1 MKKVFLLLT
10 MLLFAFVG
18 TMRADVVE
26 IGDGT
31 GTTYY
36 FPIDNYFNYS
46 CTEQVYLAEEIGI
59 GGTINSISFYYNYG
73 TAYTANN
80 VTMYMKN
87 VSRTGFTSTTDCE
100 PLEAGDVVWTGAIAP
115 TAAGWYTFTL
125 DTPFEYN
132 GTDNLLVAFY
142 DGTSGYPGTSY
153 TWRTTPTSTS
163 MALRYYS
170 DSTNPNPYNLASY
183 TGSKQVY
190 SYRANVQINIIAGGA
205 ASLTTEPAVLDL
217 GYRPNGAWMAPYKFD
232 IKNNGGAVTI
242 NALDINGSY
251 FTYNAELPATVY
263 SGHPL
268 QVELTTGEAEAGV
281 VNSTLTVLYSGSSK
295 DAEQFAITA
304 NAYDPAEGDVWEN
317 AINVESLPYSGNAPG
332 QIYKNYDLPITT
344 EAPEAMYKLTFNED
358 VLLTAGTTA
367 TDGVVTLYPE
377 GFDGEG
383 GPTAENYYAYTGPQV
398 NPGPV
403 AMWFYY
409 DYTGSLTNL
418 GYSSAGNLY
427 FGYMIPAEYLQEL
440 GLGNCA
446 ITTVE
451 SVIGNYGGT
460 YCDLFILKG
469 GDTPNVNN
477 IVYYQE
483 FTNFE
488 YNYWFDVVL
497 DEPQFLGDDENIWIM
512 FATDNTR
519 MVCATSPVDPAG
531 KVWYTRDATSTSWY
545 SNATYTPAIYT
556 QFLELPTGREVT
568 VGNNVKMREGVASV
582 ASQINEVAA
591 ADVMGVSKAQRSIN
605 AKAQNN
611 RSDYDIEEMFV
622 PAGTYYLAMASDDVN
637 FPVEISTSEV
647 PVPEQAVVY
656 YPYDG
661 ETWVESPYLAEWSL
675 PDYTTEMQVLLGTQY
690 PPQTAMIDWTD
701 YLVESAFLP
710 ELQNNQS
717 YFMQVN
723 VRNGAGTTYGEIIA
737 FTTPIDGVEGFTAES
752 TELYPGD
759 AAVFSWD
766 ANRTFKGY
774 NLYMYDGVEVT
785 KVNETLITETTYAVE
800 GLEYNMDGYQ
810 FAVTA
815 VYDAGESE
823 TSEPITVYMTGNGS
837 VSGHVYDTDVEHP
850 IAGATIV
857 AMGVDEHGNTQ
868 TFTLT
873 TDETGLY
880 EGEILAGIYAIGI
893 VSEGYA
899 NEGVAIVVNYNEL
912 TEVDDIITHEFY
924 YPLGMITATEEESDV
939 LVEWAWAPAEVIVD
953 FETGDFSQAEF
964 TLPASYPWAV
974 TTTNPHEGTYCM
986 KSTCEGVASG
996 TSSIEVTAEVPYDGL
1011 MGFWVRVSTEASYDK
1026 FHFYIDGVEMGSALS
1041 GNLAYQYKEFPVTE
1055 GTHTY
1060 KFEYAKDS
1068 SVNSNDD
1075 CVYVDDITLFKQAG
1089 PAPSGQNFSFDDGTM
1104 MGWTTI
1110 DANNDGYD
1118 WVLGSQIGGVYL
1130 VAGASLAGSGHN
1142 ASADLV
1148 CSGSYSNATSTAITP
1163 DNYLVSPTKISAQDG
1178 AAINFWA
1185 CAQDASY
1192 AAEHFGVAVSTGSN
1206 TAAADFTMLQEWTM
1220 TAKNAPAE
1228 DKAGRVRGGEAKD
1241 QGSWYEYNVDLSAY
1255 AGQEI
1260 WVAIRH
1266 FNCNDQFILNVD
1278 DITLGDGSEAVAPR
1292 NDRTFQSFNLY
1303 RRNNIVNEVPEL
1315 IATGLTDFS
1324 YVDNAWETLEFG
1336 EYQWGIAATYDGYAP
1351 TDRSR
1356 ETATFGFEGGSLE
1369 GWTSIKVN
1377 EDGGEWLNSDDNLG
1391 GYDYSE
1397 LAHTGSGFAM
1407 CYSFVDYVGSFDT
1420 DAYLVSPQKYSVDAS
1435 SSIAFWADN
1444 ANDDYPEDF
1453 SVCVST
1459 AENPTAAD
1467 FVQIWNGGAK
1477 GTNAEKAAVRH
1488 NGTRYENWRSHEIS
1502 LAAYAGQEIWIA
1514 FHDVNYD
1521 MYEIWIDDVT
1531 ITYAAA
1537 PVPPTPPTPTGD
1549 GESEILWSNVIEK
1562 DMDATITAYVNL
1574 SNGQSPAGATVT
1586 VVCGDETLTETV
1598 GEEGNVV
1605 FDVRKGAEYTVT
1617 ASFNGYTTEE
1627 ETIFVDED
1635 KEVSFTLVEI
1645 IAPVEGLYVSPTG
1658 WAKWEGSVPG
1668 PQPTPPTP
1676 PTPGGDWYF
1685 YDDGTFL
1692 GSVGLGGGQFQF
1704 GVMFPAGT
1712 YEGNTVT
1719 KVSKYDATGQPMTGT
1734 VTIYNDGTT
1743 APATA
1748 VGTANCT
1755 FTGTVED
1762 FVEVEFAT
1770 PVTIDPTKNLWVVF
1784 DNVSGD
1790 AYPAACSTDVSGD
1803 PNGRW
1808 VAISGTW
1815 YDMAN
1820 VGVTGET
1827 IMVRAYVAT
1836 GAKGEVHEI
1845 SVPQYNG
1852 VNGTLK
1858 TMSGNR
1864 APISYKVML
1873 DGNYVGE
1880 TTYPFYQFDVE
1891 GMEEGSVHVAQVA
1904 PLYTSGMGDWM
1915 SYTWT
1920 YTSCDNFGGMVDY
1933 NAEVIQVNDE
1943 QQDVVVTWTLPGGV
1957 GPTPPPTGNT
1967 SFSEDFEGG
1976 LNGWTVLTINADG
1989 GEWLHSDDNPG
2000 GYDYTE
2006 HAHGGSGF
2014 AMCYSF
2020 VDYVGAFNTDSY
2032 LITPQ
2037 KYDIVNGSTLS
2048 FFADNANDS
2057 YAESFS
2063 VCISTAN
2070 TPASSAD
2077 FTQVWSGSAKGSS
2090 DGAMVRKSN
2099 NRYDNWR
2106 AHSIDLSAYAGQ
2118 TVYIA
2123 FHDVNYDMYEVWI
2136 DDVELTAPAK
2146 AGRTV
2151 LYEPHFVTDA
2161 GAMSNGADASW
2172 IKGSQSTYGPGAQN
2186 TSGNMIGDD
2195 FTLDAASTINEIEV
2209 YGYQT
2214 GSSTT
2219 STFTGLYA
2227 AIYDGHPGQGGNLV
2241 WGDMTTNIMTSTSFT
2256 NAYRGSDNTPTG
2268 TTRPIMALTATGLNI
2283 QLEAGTYYLVWNM
2296 TGSGSSGPWGQPEAY
2311 PTIGNSGNGIQY
2323 LASSGAWQNLLDSG
2337 NNEPYGAAFK
2347 LVGEG
2352 GGPVPP
2358 QPTGDIVGAVLY
2370 RDGEFVGIFDANTTT
2385 YTDEDMAPG
2394 EYSYSIRVIYGGDY
2408 DVTYY
2413 AMSCL
2418 ETITV
2423 IVPPL
2428 SIAENE
2434 VVNSI
2439 YPNPTSGDLHINAE
2453 AMTHVTVFN
2462 AMGQMVYDQNVNA
2475 DSMVLNMGQF
2485 ESGVYMVRIDTENG
2499 SSVKRITVV
2508 K

>member
-153 TWRTTPTSTS
+153 TWRTTTTSTS

-170 DSTNPNPYNLASY
+170 DSTNPDPYNLASY
-183 TGSKQVY
+183 TGGKQVY

-304 NAYDPAEGDVWEN
+304 NAYDPVEGDVWEN

-367 TDGVVTLYPE
+367 TDGVTTLYPE

-545 SNATYTPAIYT
+545 SSATYTPAIYT

-647 PVPEQAVVY
+647 PAPEQAVVY

-661 ETWVESPYLAEWSL
+661 ETWVEYPYLAEWSL

-723 VRNGAGTTYGEIIA
+723 VRNGAGTTYGEVIA

-774 NLYMYDGVEVT
+774 NLYMDGE
-785 KVNETLITETTYAVE
+785 KVNTSLITATEYSVE
-800 GLEYNMDGYQ
+800 GLEYNMGGYE

-823 TSEPITVYMTGNGS
+823 LSEPITVYMTGNGS

-893 VSEGYA
+893 ISEGYA

-924 YPLGMITATEEESDV
+924 YPLGMISATEEENDV
-939 LVEWAWAPAEVIVD
+939 LVEWAWTPAELVVD
-953 FETGDFSQAEF
+953 FESGDFSQAEF
-964 TLPASYPWAV
+964 TLPETYPWAV

-986 KSTCEGVASG
+986 KSTCEGVNSG
-996 TSSIEVTAEVPYDGL
+996 NSSIEVTAEVPFDGL
-1011 MGFWVRVSTEASYDK
+1011 MGFWVRVSTEANWDK
-1026 FHFYIDGVEMGSALS
+1026 FHFYIDGVEMGAEMS
-1041 GNLAYQYKEFPVTE
+1041 GQLAYQYKEYPVTE
-1055 GTHTY
+1055 GTHVY
-1060 KFEYAKDS
+1060 KFEYLKDS

-1075 CVYVDDITLFKQAG
+1075 CVYVDDITMYKEAG
-1089 PAPSGQNFSFDDGTM
+1089 PAPSGQNYNFDDGSL
-1104 MGWTTI
+1104 MGWTNI
-1110 DANNDGYD
+1110 DADGD
-1118 WVLGSQIGGVYL
+1118 GNVWVSSANPGIYHNSGV
-1130 VAGASLAGSGHN
+1130 SLSGTGHN
-1142 ASADLV
+1142 ASEAYAI
-1148 CSGSYSNATSTAITP
+1148 SGSYANQTGAALTP
-1163 DNYLVSPTKISAQDG
+1163 DNYLVSPAKISAQDG
-1178 AAINFWA
+1178 AAINFFV

-1206 TAAADFTMLQEWTM
+1206 SNASDFTLLQEWTL
-1220 TAKNAPAE
+1220 TAKRGAADAE
-1228 DKAGRVRGGEAKD
+1228 DRSGAVRGTRA
-1241 QGSWYEYNVDLSAY
+1241 QGNWYEYNVDLSAY
-1255 AGQEI
+1255 AGQDI

-1266 FNCNDQFILNVD
+1266 FNCTDMFILNLD

-1292 NDRTFQSFNLY
+1292 NNRTFQSFNLY

-1324 YVDNAWETLEFG
+1324 YVDNAWATLGYG

-1351 TDRSR
+1351 VPDRSR

-1598 GEEGNVV
+1598 GEEGNVM

-1617 ASFNGYTTEE
+1617 ATFNGYTPEE

-1635 KEVSFTLVEI
+1635 KEVTFTLDEI

-1676 PTPGGDWYF
+1676 PTPTGDWYYYTDTPATGIGDSGPF
-1685 YDDGTFL
+1685 WW
-1692 GSVGLGGGQFQF
+1692 
-1704 GVMFPAGT
+1704 GVMYPAGT
-1712 YEGNTVT
+1712 YTGNMVT
-1719 KVSKYDATGQPMTGT
+1719 KVATYGT
-1734 VTIYNDGTT
+1734 HNDTYGTNGAFSGNVTIYNDGTT

-1748 VGTANCT
+1748 VGTMDIT
-1755 FTGTVED
+1755 MPDTD
-1762 FVEVEFAT
+1762 QLVEFEFPT
-1770 PVTIDPTKNLWVVF
+1770 PVTIDPSKNLWVVF
-1784 DNVSGD
+1784 YD
-1790 AYPAACSTDVSGD
+1790 ATSSD
-1803 PNGRW
+1803 
-1808 VAISGTW
+1808 
-1815 YDMAN
+1815 
-1820 VGVTGET
+1820 
-1827 IMVRAYVAT
+1827 YVASAGQYSGSNADWVSEDGSEWFTLAEAGLT
-1836 GAKGEVHEI
+1836 GYGWTIKTYVASGKGEVVEI
-1845 SVPQYNG
+1845 EAPKNAPNTNG
-1852 VNGTLK
+1852 ALSMVEF
-1858 TMSGNR
+1858 GNR

-1891 GMEEGSVHVAQVA
+1891 GMEEGSEHIAQVA

-1920 YTSCDNFGGMVDY
+1920 YTSCDNFGGMVEY
-1933 NAEVIQVNDE
+1933 NAEVIPVNDE
-1943 QQDVVVTWTLPGGV
+1943 QQNVVVTWTLPGGV

-2186 TSGNMIGDD
+2186 GSGNMVADD
-2195 FTLDAASTINEIEV
+2195 FTLETASTINEIEV

-2214 GSSTT
+2214 GSTTT

-2227 AIYDGHPGQGGNLV
+2227 TIYDGAPNAGGQVV
-2241 WGDMTTNIMTSTSFT
+2241 WGDMSTNIMTSTSFT

-2283 QLEAGTYYLVWNM
+2283 ELPAGTYYLVWNM
-2296 TGSGSSGPWGQPEAY
+2296 TGSGSSGPWAQPEAY

-2358 QPTGDIVGAVLY
+2358 QPTGDMVGAVLY
-2370 RDGEFVGIFDANTTT
+2370 RNGEFVGIFDANTST
-2385 YTDEDMAPG
+2385 YVDENVAPG
-2394 EYSYSIRVIYGGDY
+2394 EYSYSIRAIYGGDY

-2418 ETITV
+2418 ETVTV
-2423 IVPPL
+2423 TVHHL

-2462 AMGQMVYDQNVNA
+2462 AMGQMVYDQNVKA